1 MLMYKDYML
10 RGGFSRKCHS
20 YCLHHRKQNL
30 LTLTHV
36 QHGRSTKG
44 IKTFHVVLQC
54 NPGGYEYLGTAT
66 LTTLTKEL
74 CPVKCKTRRGADQ
87 CCPEQKNLVLC
98 TKAPTALS
106 GYAVSFHPSSG
117 NHQSPRNSLTIDHLC
132 VLEYWAFSLRRKSNV
147 SVYEGSVWLTGLH
160 EFI

>member
-74 CPVKCKTRRGADQ
+74 CPVKCKTRRRRSMLSRTKEFGVMYKGANCTFWVHRQ
-87 CCPEQKNLVLC
+87 LPSEQ
-98 TKAPTALS
+98 
-106 GYAVSFHPSSG
+106 
-117 NHQSPRNSLTIDHLC
+117 
-132 VLEYWAFSLRRKSNV
+132 RKS
-147 SVYEGSVWLTGLH
+147 SDPPK
-160 EFI
+160 FINY